1 MPDQI
6 VISDTSS
13 LIALTNI
20 GELEVLKKVYGT
32 VTLSPEIAEEYGLEL
47 PEWIKVVP
55 VKDQQKLQLLNL
67 ELDKGESSGIA
78 LALENP
84 NSLLILDER
93 KGREIAKKLG
103 LKIVGILGVLVKAK
117 ELGVIEFLKP
127 LLIKLEAAD
136 FRMSEKLKAM
146 VLERVGEV

>member
-93 KGREIAKKLG
+93 KGRQIAKKLG
-103 LKIVGILGVLVKAK
+103 LKIVGILGVLVKYF
-117 ELGVIEFLKP
+117 VT
-127 LLIKLEAAD
+127 
-136 FRMSEKLKAM
+136 
-146 VLERVGEV
+146 